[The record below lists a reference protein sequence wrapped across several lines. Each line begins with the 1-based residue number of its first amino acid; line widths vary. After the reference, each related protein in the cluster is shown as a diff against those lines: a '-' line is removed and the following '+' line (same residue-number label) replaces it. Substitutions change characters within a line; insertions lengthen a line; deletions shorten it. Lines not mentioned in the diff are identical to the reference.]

1 MLILIIYAASLSLYQ
16 KRERLFIRRQVRC
29 VPVYALT
36 NTTLQEKILKLI
48 YNTLEVRERNDQY
61 ALMVVLLFM
70 KASTLHLNE
79 VNSQQAHIQMES
91 LS

>member
-1 MLILIIYAASLSLYQ
+1 MQRSLSLYQ
-16 KRERLFIRRQVRC
+16 KTERPFRRRQVRC
-29 VPVYALT
+29 VPAYALT
-36 NTTLQEKILKLI
+36 KTKLQEKILKLI

-61 ALMVVLLFM
+61 ALLVVQLFM
-70 KASTLHLNE
+70 KASTLPLNE

>member
-1 MLILIIYAASLSLYQ
+1 M
-16 KRERLFIRRQVRC
+16 RRHVRC
-29 VPVYALT
+29 APVYALT
-36 NTTLQEKILKLI
+36 NTKLQEKILKLI

-61 ALMVVLLFM
+61 VLMVVLLFM
-70 KASTLHLNE
+70 KAYILPLNE